1 MIKYHTI
8 IFFSEIIKRRNWHR
22 NWNQRSANCRFD
34 YFPFNKYL
42 INIFQKKKF
51 LFRIN
56 KIYVYDFI
64 IIFFFFVNSYFSKKT
79 NNEVEGNNDATIH
92 FILKSVNF
100 LRFVFRLFQ
109 LYEIFQKKR
118 MKKEKKN
125 KPRFWEKLKII
136 TGRSN
141 GFSRVTR

>member
-8 IFFSEIIKRRNWHR
+8 IFFSEIIKRRNR

-109 LYEIFQKKR
+109 LYEIFQKKW

-125 KPRFWEKLKII
+125 RPRFREKLKII

>member
-1 MIKYHTI
+1 M
-8 IFFSEIIKRRNWHR
+8 
-22 NWNQRSANCRFD
+22 
-34 YFPFNKYL
+34 
-42 INIFQKKKF
+42 
-51 LFRIN
+51 
-56 KIYVYDFI
+56 YDFI
-64 IIFFFFVNSYFSKKT
+64 IIIFFFVNSYFSKKT

-125 KPRFWEKLKII
+125 RPRFREKLKII